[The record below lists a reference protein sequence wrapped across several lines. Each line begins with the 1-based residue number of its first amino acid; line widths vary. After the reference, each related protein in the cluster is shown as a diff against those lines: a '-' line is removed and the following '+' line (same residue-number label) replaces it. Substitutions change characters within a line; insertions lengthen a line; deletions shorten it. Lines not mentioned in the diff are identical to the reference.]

1 MLPDCCKLS
10 VLLAAKG
17 ALSRATEQGG
27 SQPPLPRPC
36 SDFLPAVCSDP
47 ARFRCWFH
55 RYAAPSWFPG
65 SWLPWARLPSGPLT
79 GGACPA
85 ARGPSAGSS
94 PVPRAWG
101 AAEKQRG
108 LSLDDDRCRSPM
120 AESAAAISV
129 LIAALSV
136 SVLPWRRPL
145 LLNSTFNVSERGRRH
160 RRAARPSPGP
170 PARLP
175 PPCQTAVPCRPG
187 RPRPA
192 LLDAPM
198 FPDPPAPPLAS
209 FLILPGRPPRP
220 SLREGW
226 TGVAFLR
233 PGVVAFGG
241 LSAVSNEDCC
251 FLNKEQF
258 VYRQGL

>member
-1 MLPDCCKLS
+1 M
-10 VLLAAKG
+10 AAKG
-17 ALSRATEQGG
+17 ALSRATEEGG
-27 SQPPLPRPC
+27 SQPPLPRPAAAQSRPC

-55 RYAAPSWFPG
+55 RYAALSWFPG

-136 SVLPWRRPL
+136 SVLSWRRPL
-145 LLNSTFNVSERGRRH
+145 LLNSIFNVSERGRRH

-187 RPRPA
+187 PSRAAPSRPPGCTHVSRPA
-192 LLDAPM
+192 CAPSG
-198 FPDPPAPPLAS
+198 FLPHSARQTPEAQPQGGVDGSS
-209 FLILPGRPPRP
+209 FSQARSGCIWR
-220 SLREGW
+220 
-226 TGVAFLR
+226 AF
-233 PGVVAFGG
+233 
-241 LSAVSNEDCC
+241 CC
-251 FLNKEQF
+251 K
-258 VYRQGL
+258 

>member
-1 MLPDCCKLS
+1 M
-10 VLLAAKG
+10 LLAAKG
-17 ALSRATEQGG
+17 ALSRATEEGG
-27 SQPPLPRPC
+27 SQPPLPRPAAAQSRPC

-47 ARFRCWFH
+47 ARFQCWFH

-65 SWLPWARLPSGPLT
+65 SWLPWARFPSGPLT

-101 AAEKQRG
+101 ASEKQRG

-129 LIAALSV
+129 HIAALSV

-160 RRAARPSPGP
+160 RRSARPSPGP

-175 PPCQTAVPCRPG
+175 LPCQTAVPCRPG

-220 SLREGW
+220 SLRKGW

>member
-1 MLPDCCKLS
+1 M
-10 VLLAAKG
+10 LLAAKG

-27 SQPPLPRPC
+27 SQPPLPRPAAAQSSPC

-47 ARFRCWFH
+47 ARFQCWFH
-55 RYAAPSWFPG
+55 RYAALSWFPG

-136 SVLPWRRPL
+136 SVLSWRRPL

-160 RRAARPSPGP
+160 RPQRARAPAPRPGCRC
-170 PARLP
+170 PARRLSR
-175 PPCQTAVPCRPG
+175 AVPGGPV
-187 RPRPA
+187 
-192 LLDAPM
+192 
-198 FPDPPAPPLAS
+198 PPSWMHPC
-209 FLILPGRPPRP
+209 FQTR
-220 SLREGW
+220 
-226 TGVAFLR
+226 LR
-233 PGVVAFGG
+233 PLWLPSSFCQADPRGPASGRGG
-241 LSAVSNEDCC
+241 RE
-251 FLNKEQF
+251 
-258 VYRQGL
+258 